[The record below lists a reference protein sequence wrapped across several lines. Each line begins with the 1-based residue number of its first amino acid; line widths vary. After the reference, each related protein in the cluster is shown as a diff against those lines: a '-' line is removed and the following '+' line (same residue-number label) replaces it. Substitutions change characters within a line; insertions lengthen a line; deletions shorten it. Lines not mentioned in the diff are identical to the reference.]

1 MPQNKTLK
9 NFRNSFLE
17 KSSKHLVNSFGRVLD
32 QNGKPI
38 NSKIVFTNKAN
49 VRGRSIRNIIGKS
62 LTKNVGI
69 LSTRKNGKTFKPY
82 TNIENKP
89 ESAILE
95 LSIPNAAAINYR
107 KVNSRKWTPQLRKNP
122 RLNPA
127 NSKILANVYAA
138 SAPNYKYQTMVDAVW
153 ARNNIDAEHKGLIS
167 DRLYALYDEGS
178 NNNSENENDEELH
191 AWAVAP
197 KAERQRIVSAAA
209 ERSLAA
215 ASPLPELPSL
225 NTIRKKS
232 APKPSLPAYFA
243 AQAKGTSGI

>member
-9 NFRNSFLE
+9 NVRNSFLE
-17 KSSKHLVNSFGRVLD
+17 KSSKHLVNSFGRALG

-38 NSKIVFTNKAN
+38 NSKVVFTNKVN
-49 VRGRSIRNIIGKS
+49 TKGKSIRNILGRS

-69 LSTRKNGKTFKPY
+69 LSTKKNGRTFKPY

-89 ESAILE
+89 ESAIRG

-107 KVNSRKWTPQLRKNP
+107 KVNSSNWTPQLRKNP

-138 SAPNYKYQTMVDAVW
+138 AAPNYNYQTIVDAVW
-153 ARNNIDAEHKGLIS
+153 ARNNINNQHKGLIS
-167 DRLYALYDEGS
+167 DRLYALYDEGT
-178 NNNSENENDEELH
+178 NNNSENENDAELR
-191 AWAVAP
+191 AWAA
-197 KAERQRIVSAAA
+197 ASESERQRIVSAAA
-209 ERSLAA
+209 ERSIATA
-215 ASPLPELPSL
+215 PPLPELLSL

-243 AQAKGTSGI
+243 AQAKAANGI